1 MSKFTDEQLAAIKA
15 QGRTIVSASAGSGK
29 TTVMIEKMIRLIC
42 EEGVDV
48 TQILAVTYTKKA
60 AASMKDKLRKAL
72 VKAINRPE
80 GSVEE
85 KKRLKEQYRSVP
97 LADISTV
104 HSFCA
109 KLIRTHF
116 YETDVGNRFAII
128 ADDDADGTSLK
139 NRAIDNVFERAYA
152 KQDEDFL
159 KLLSVYF
166 RKKKDDTLREVI
178 LSTHTKVRTHVGYR
192 KELELSGLDTDA
204 VFDSVCEE
212 CYRWFY
218 RKCEIYR
225 GELSELYRFFT
236 EEVPREDCAKFAYAL
251 ISALERWM
259 DTGDLFTLAQVK
271 WATLP
276 KKPKLDP
283 ESEPPVIAAAF
294 GRLMRLQE
302 KIKERMDVK
311 ERKCVASYEE
321 ERKNFSLAA
330 EIARP
335 LARFVVLFDDEYMRL
350 KKQRGVLDYND
361 LEHIALELLEKEAIG
376 AEMREKY
383 RYVFVDEYQDVNPV
397 QERII
402 ANVSGENLFLVGDI
416 KQSIYGFRGSKSKF
430 FADKWEELDADST
443 ANALKLSKNFR
454 SASPILD
461 AVNSQF
467 EKIMTKKNSEVDY
480 KKDGVMLFGELYEE
494 GRGRVQVHFVGK
506 EEKPQDDGER
516 AVYSVRDN
524 AARRQAEVSKMAK
537 KIREIIELERQT
549 DFFDMERQIYRRVEY
564 SDIAVLDRWKKGSI
578 SEVIAALAAEGVPVS
593 SESPLNICDFPE
605 IKTLIDLLRLI
616 DNAEQDIPLA
626 SALVSPVGALTEDDL
641 VTVRLAF
648 RGEKKLN
655 FRTACRRY
663 KDEHSD
669 GVALKI
675 KAFFD
680 YFEELRTI
688 AQVATAG
695 EVLTKV
701 IAEKQMEAALLRGV
715 NGEACLKRINRF
727 LEEARTPQPMDV
739 HEFLER
745 LKSLDFN
752 VSYCE
757 SGGENAVRVMTMHA
771 SKGLE
776 FPVVILSNLGR
787 AFRSGDSDEALYV
800 DGFGLAPRA
809 YDTKNMLKS
818 STVLRLLHQRRE
830 LTDDIR
836 DELNLYYVA
845 LTRAQYSMHAL
856 FTEKS
861 EGSDACYGKS
871 YEDIT
876 DFDVWEK
883 YEMRGAGIDL
893 PKIERQALVLGT
905 ECDSALVDGIL
916 QAQKWQY
923 GHVGCEDMPAKTS
936 PTAVMKLLAAD
947 AVEGRTL
954 AFVEDP
960 FASDA
965 IEEVEGLVESGSV
978 EGGAS
983 VGEGTVGLREQG
995 AASSGFANNAVRAR
1009 ADSLTGSAYHAFL
1022 EKFDFALLTG
1032 AQGNRSAVRGL
1043 VEDALAKMSGGE
1055 ISEEYLPLLNVE
1067 KLTEILGNSVFYR
1080 FADAKLL
1087 KEQRFICSL
1096 PARDVLAVLGE
1107 AENVPDCDEDMLFQ
1121 GAMDL
1126 IAVREDGAEIVDY
1139 KYSGKGAEKLA
1150 ETYAPQLRLYRM
1162 AAAKALKIPEETVR
1176 CTLVNINLGYEVEIQ

>member
-1 MSKFTDEQLAAIKA
+1 MSKFTLEQSAAIEA
-15 QGRTIVSASAGSGK
+15 QGKTIVSASAGSGK

-42 EEGVDV
+42 EQGVDV

-72 VKAINRPE
+72 VKAINKQG
-80 GSVEE
+80 GSPEE
-85 KKRLKEQYRSVP
+85 KVRLKAQYRLVP

-116 YETDVGNRFAII
+116 YATDVGNRFGII
-128 ADDDADGTSLK
+128 ADEDADGTALK
-139 NRAIDNVFERAYA
+139 NRAVDNVFERAYA
-152 KQDEDFL
+152 EKDEDFL

-166 RKKKDDTLREVI
+166 RKKKDDTLRQVI
-178 LSTHTKVRTHVGYR
+178 LETHTKVRTHVGYR
-192 KELELSGLDTDA
+192 KELELSGQDSDEL
-204 VFDSVCEE
+204 FDGVCRE
-212 CYRWFY
+212 CYLWFVK
-218 RKCEIYR
+218 KCEVYR
-225 GELSELYRFFT
+225 EELFEIYRFFT
-236 EEVPREDCAKFAYAL
+236 DVIPREDCAKYAL
-251 ISALERWM
+251 TLISVLESWM
-259 DTGDLFTLAQVK
+259 DAGDLFTLAAMPWTK
-271 WATLP
+271 LP
-276 KKPKLDP
+276 TKPKIDP
-283 ESEPPVIAAAF
+283 ENEPPMLAAAV
-294 GRLMRLQE
+294 GRLFRMQE
-302 KIKERMDVK
+302 KIKARMNDK
-311 ERKCVASYEE
+311 ERLCVASRDE

-335 LARFVVLFDDEYMRL
+335 LARFVGLFDDEYMRL

-361 LEHIALELLEKEAIG
+361 LEHISLELLEKDEIR

-402 ANVSGENLFLVGDI
+402 AGVSGENLFLVGDI

-430 FADKWEELDADST
+430 FAEKWEEFVSDPT

-461 AVNSQF
+461 AVNTQF
-467 EKIMTKKNSEVDY
+467 ERIMTKKNSEVDY
-480 KKDGVMLFGELYEE
+480 KNDGVMLFGELYEQ

-516 AVYSVRDN
+516 KVYSVRDN

-549 DFFDMERQIYRRVEY
+549 EYFDMESQSYKRVQY

-593 SESPLNICDFPE
+593 TESPLNICDFPE

-626 SALVSPVGALTEDDL
+626 SVLVSAVGGLTEDEL
-641 VTVRLAF
+641 VTVRLAA
-648 RGEKKLN
+648 RGEKKVS
-655 FRTACRRY
+655 FRAACRLY
-663 KDEHSD
+663 AAEKTD
-669 GVALKI
+669 ALAEKLR
-675 KAFFD
+675 AFFA
-680 YFEELRTI
+680 YIGELRQL

-695 EVLTKV
+695 EILTKA

-715 NGEACLKRINRF
+715 NGESCLKRINRF
-727 LEEARTPQPMDV
+727 LEEARSPEPMDV
-739 HEFLER
+739 HDFLER
-745 LKSLDFN
+745 LKALDFT
-752 VSYCE
+752 VKYCE
-757 SGGENAVRVMTMHA
+757 NGGENAVRVMTMHA

-787 AFRSGDSDEALYV
+787 GFRAGDSDEALYV
-800 DGFGLAPRA
+800 DGYGLAPKA
-809 YDTKNMLKS
+809 YDTEKMLRS
-818 STVLRLLHQRRE
+818 STVLRLLYHRRE
-830 LTDDIR
+830 VLEDIR

-845 LTRAQYSMHAL
+845 LTRAQYALHML

-861 EGSDACYGKS
+861 DGSDACYGKS

-883 YEMRGAGIDL
+883 YETTGAGMDL
-893 PKIERQALVLGT
+893 PRLERQALALGT
-905 ECDSALVDGIL
+905 ESDAALVNGIL
-916 QAQKWQY
+916 QAQGWQY
-923 GHVGCEDMPAKTS
+923 SHVGCENMPAKTS
-936 PTAVMKLLAAD
+936 STALMKLLAAETPEQRM
-947 AVEGRTL
+947 A
-954 AFVEDP
+954 AFVDDP
-960 FASDA
+960 FEDGTFGGGVVDGLDGMDGANAVTDGAS
-965 IEEVEGLVESGSV
+965 GGSGSK
-978 EGGAS
+978 EKK
-983 VGEGTVGLREQG
+983 L
-995 AASSGFANNAVRAR
+995 AA
-1009 ADSLTGSAYHAFL
+1009 DTLTGSAYHAFL
-1022 EKFDFALLTG
+1022 EKFDFALLKG
-1032 AQGNRSAVRGL
+1032 AQGNRSALKAL
-1043 VEDALAKMSGGE
+1043 VDSALLSMLEGGE
-1055 ISEEYLPLLNVE
+1055 ISEEYHTALDAE

-1080 FADAKLL
+1080 FGDARLL

-1096 PARDVLAVLGE
+1096 PARDILAMLGE

-1126 IAVREDGAEIVDY
+1126 VAVREDGAEIVDY

-1150 ETYAPQLRLYRM
+1150 GTYATQLRLYRM
-1162 AAAKALKIPEETVR
+1162 AAAKALKIPEETIR
-1176 CTLVNINLGYEVEIQ
+1176 CTLVNIHRGYEIEIK